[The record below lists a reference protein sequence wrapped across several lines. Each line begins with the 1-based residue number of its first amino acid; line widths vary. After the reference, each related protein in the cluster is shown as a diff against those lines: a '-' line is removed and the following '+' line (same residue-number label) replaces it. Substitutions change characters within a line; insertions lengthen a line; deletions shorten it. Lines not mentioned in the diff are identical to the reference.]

1 MTREQARKSP
11 RLPAPMTSRRGRI
24 IWIPLKQAL
33 KILTVR
39 KKSVTISEISFSA
52 PQAQR
57 NGDPLTI
64 ILTVIHIITRT
75 TTRTTIRTTTRT
87 TAHTAIRD
95 AK

>member
-1 MTREQARKSP
+1 MTRKQARKSP
-11 RLPAPMTSRRGRI
+11 RLPAPMTSRRSRI

-64 ILTVIHIITRT
+64 ILTVTHII
-75 TTRTTIRTTTRT
+75 TRTTIRTTTRT
-87 TAHTAIRD
+87 IAHTAVRD